1 VAAGTGADALPAQ
14 LDLLRDKGFVIYDAA
29 EVEAVGHMACAN
41 LAVTHDIYQTH
52 LWVHYVVGQ
61 VSAPTSSTA
70 PNLPTSFDNSPTKSS
85 QPYAML

>member
-1 VAAGTGADALPAQ
+1 
-14 LDLLRDKGFVIYDAA
+14 
-29 EVEAVGHMACAN
+29 
-41 LAVTHDIYQTH
+41 VTHDIYQTH

-85 QPYAML
+85 RPYAML